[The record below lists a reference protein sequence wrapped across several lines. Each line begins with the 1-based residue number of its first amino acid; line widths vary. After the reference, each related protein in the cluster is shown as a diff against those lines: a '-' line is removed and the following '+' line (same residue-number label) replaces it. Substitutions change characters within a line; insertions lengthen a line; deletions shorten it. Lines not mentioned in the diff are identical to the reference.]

1 MTPRTS
7 TGSAGPGL
15 VCTRYWVTVDPTD
28 LVPTMLT
35 PDFLRYNEIVP
46 VHWNLEK
53 PVFVSPEF
61 TEMVFDSG
69 FTVQV
74 EDGEVEFAVAVDDW
88 PGSEVGIC
96 NQVVRYFLRVLPGLD
111 LAGFSVGIGGYAL
124 IPDGCPGIV
133 NIGTSLEGQ
142 LPVVSSS
149 SRFFFPDRRV
159 TFEVSE
165 VSRGGSEYIN
175 CLDFRLL
182 SSCSVDLF
190 PDESL
195 SNILVDS
202 LEEWE
207 ELFEE
212 FVQLATGFYSRH
224 IEAG

>member
-7 TGSAGPGL
+7 TGSTGL
-15 VCTRYWVTVDPTD
+15 VCTRYWVTMDPTD
-28 LVPTMLT
+28 LAPTMLT

-46 VHWNLEK
+46 VHWNLER
-53 PVFVSPEF
+53 PVFVSPDF

-69 FTVQV
+69 LTVQV
-74 EDGEVEFAVAVDDW
+74 EYGEVEFAVAVDDW
-88 PGSEVGIC
+88 PGSGVGIC
-96 NQVVRYFLRVLPGLD
+96 NQVVRYFLSILPGLD
-111 LAGFSVGIGGYAL
+111 LTGFSVGIEGYAF

-133 NIGTSLEGQ
+133 NIGTPLEGQ
-142 LPVVSSS
+142 LPVVSYS
-149 SRFFFPDRRV
+149 SRFFFPDRRL
-159 TFEVSE
+159 TFEVRE
-165 VSRGGSEYIN
+165 VSRGGSQYIN

-190 PDESL
+190 PDEFL

-207 ELFEE
+207 DLFKE
-212 FVQLATGFYSRH
+212 FVQLSTGFYSRH